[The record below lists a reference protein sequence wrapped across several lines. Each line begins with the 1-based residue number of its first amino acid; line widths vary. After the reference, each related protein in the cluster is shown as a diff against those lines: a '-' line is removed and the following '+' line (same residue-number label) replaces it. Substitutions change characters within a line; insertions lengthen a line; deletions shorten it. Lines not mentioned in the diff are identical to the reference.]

1 MNKQAVMTI
10 VFWAAIALAAF
21 GIISTLGDRG
31 IYGLII
37 PVVVLGAIFLL
48 YKYPP
53 RRWARKTKPK
63 IKPSAR
69 TMAKVKAQSGAG
81 ARKSSG
87 SSKKR
92 KDYPFHVIQGNKGKS
107 DDDIPKFH

>member
-1 MNKQAVMTI
+1 MNKQAIIFWI
-10 VFWAAIALAAF
+10 VIAIAAF
-21 GIISTLGDRG
+21 GLISWVASRG
-31 IYGLII
+31 IFGFIV
-37 PVVVLGAIFLL
+37 PVAVLGGIFLL

-69 TMAKVKAQSGAG
+69 TMAKVKAQSGSG

-107 DDDIPKFH
+107 DEDIPKFH

>member
-1 MNKQAVMTI
+1 MNKQAVIFWVII
-10 VFWAAIALAAF
+10 VIAAF
-21 GIISTLGDRG
+21 GLITWVGDRG
-31 IYGLII
+31 IFGFIVPI
-37 PVVVLGAIFLL
+37 VVLGGIFLL
-48 YKYPP
+48 YKFPP
-53 RRWARKTKPK
+53 GRWARKAKPK

-69 TMAKVKAQSGAG
+69 TMAKVKAQSGSG